1 MRLCHEQGEKILMID
16 IHIHVIPEV
25 DDGADHIE
33 EAMEMIDIAARQGVN
48 AFIATPHS
56 SAFDFEPNNVRRQYN
71 LLRGSAARRKKPVQI
86 CMGAEILCFES
97 DMDEILH
104 LLRNGAYPTM
114 NGTRYVLAEFFSNA
128 SRNAIIYCLHR
139 FLEAGYCPIM
149 AHAERYRNL
158 DLQTACALHEE
169 GVLIQMNVY
178 SVEEEAYTLI
188 KNRVRSFLDNR
199 LIDFAGSDAH
209 GVGHRPPSYL
219 PGIEYMYSHYDHAYV
234 DAILEELAHPTG
246 RKIEWVEPP
255 VLSGATY
262 INDTTDMSFQC
273 NWWNLP
279 EGPKEG
285 YRLIVRFEEGGE
297 NISIYDQTDDAVW
310 NAAKP
315 AFAWLNP
322 DDFEHGS
329 YKDKIMLSL
338 YYSDGTQKSLKLDKK
353 SAESI
358 EPYLRQLTLEYLEQ
372 K

>member
-1 MRLCHEQGEKILMID
+1 
-16 IHIHVIPEV
+16 
-25 DDGADHIE
+25 
-33 EAMEMIDIAARQGVN
+33 
-48 AFIATPHS
+48 
-56 SAFDFEPNNVRRQYN
+56 
-71 LLRGSAARRKKPVQI
+71 
-86 CMGAEILCFES
+86 MGAEILCFES

-158 DLQTACALHEE
+158 DLQTARALHEE

-234 DAILEELAHPTG
+234 DAILEE
-246 RKIEWVEPP
+246 
-255 VLSGATY
+255 
-262 INDTTDMSFQC
+262 
-273 NWWNLP
+273 
-279 EGPKEG
+279 
-285 YRLIVRFEEGGE
+285 
-297 NISIYDQTDDAVW
+297 
-310 NAAKP
+310 
-315 AFAWLNP
+315 NP
-322 DDFEHGS
+322 R
-329 YKDKIMLSL
+329 SL
-338 YYSDGTQKSLKLDKK
+338 LM
-353 SAESI
+353 A
-358 EPYLRQLTLEYLEQ
+358 
-372 K
+372 